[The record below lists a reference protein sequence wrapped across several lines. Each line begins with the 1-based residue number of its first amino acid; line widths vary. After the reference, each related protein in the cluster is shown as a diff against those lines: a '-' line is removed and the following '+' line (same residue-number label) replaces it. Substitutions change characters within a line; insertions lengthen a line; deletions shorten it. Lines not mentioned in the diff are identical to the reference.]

1 MQQISALWQ
10 VFILSSLERGAKFYD
25 EESFK
30 AAHQIERL
38 FDGSRVSSSKERV
51 SQTRVVVAIQS
62 LPEESSV
69 VGHTQRTVSIALPKK
84 VGKRPNCAHHGG
96 HISELLFGI
105 RIDWWRSAPPMPQ
118 NLKDLAEAPGIAS
131 STDRKRPQNLLKVW
145 SVLNNQQDAYEA
157 PRRSSMAQSTECDAI
172 PCVKA

>member
-30 AAHQIERL
+30 AAHQIERP
-38 FDGSRVSSSKERV
+38 FDGSRESSSKERV

-131 STDRKRPQNLLKVW
+131 STDRKT
-145 SVLNNQQDAYEA
+145 Y
-157 PRRSSMAQSTECDAI
+157 
-172 PCVKA
+172 